1 MTRIL
6 IALMFA
12 LALASC
18 ASQRK
23 EPAQPAAATPAPSQA
38 QAGTTFGNFMTSY
51 GPTNAAV
58 PPLESGRKV
67 NEQDCTQGID
77 FTAGNL
83 RCR

>member
-1 MTRIL
+1 MTRTL
-6 IALMFA
+6 IALLLA

-18 ASQRK
+18 ASQRAK
-23 EPAQPAAATPAPSQA
+23 PAAAAPAPSQV
-38 QAGTTFGNFMTSY
+38 QAGTTFGDYMTSY
-51 GPTNAAV
+51 GPTSAPV